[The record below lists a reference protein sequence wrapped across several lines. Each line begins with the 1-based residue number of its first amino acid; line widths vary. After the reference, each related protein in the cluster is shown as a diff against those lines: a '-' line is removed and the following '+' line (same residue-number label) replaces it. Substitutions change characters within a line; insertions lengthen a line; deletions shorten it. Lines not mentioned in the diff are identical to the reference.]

1 MVPKGATEPPLR
13 EAQTKLINSNLQS
26 IINNWGFLDQ
36 GRLYIFF
43 YMLAEAVEHVLV
55 KEGARNPLGPRG
67 ECAVKYGFVHCS
79 NIWKSTN
86 TPFAQ
91 R

>member
-1 MVPKGATEPPLR
+1 M
-13 EAQTKLINSNLQS
+13 
-26 IINNWGFLDQ
+26 
-36 GRLYIFF
+36 YIFF

-67 ECAVKYGFVHCS
+67 ERAVKYGFVHCN
-79 NIWKSTN
+79 NIWKSTD